1 MTNFLF
7 CFLGDTK
14 KTSLE
19 SIRRTIKEQTNTD
32 IKRSGFWERIAT
44 KRHENFLRLILNS
57 LMQKIYL
64 PISSGQILLKKLK
77 VVNVFI
83 IDSCTFSLWDGAKE
97 QYSGAFT
104 TAGIKYHACFNLMNL
119 KLDWFKITPSSVHD
133 SQCFPDINTLK
144 DSLIIFDLGYF
155 DFLLLY
161 QINKIGGFFL
171 TRIKS
176 NSVILIKEIV
186 KGLYHKRYIG
196 QSILSI
202 KNRRKKDD
210 IIEVLI
216 DKSCQSGEILSCRAI
231 GFWHPENKVYHWY
244 LTNLSVSAEIIYPLY
259 RIRWQIELIFKSCK
273 QSLNAARFTTN
284 NEHII
289 RSLLLGSLIAQF
301 ISCVILQVNLPFL
314 SHQEQL
320 AVSYQR
326 LAKIT
331 VQLKQHFINF
341 LLNDNEIYHKI
352 LYDKIR
358 LFGDEIFDPNYKK
371 RKSSMASL
379 NESLHGYV

>member
-320 AVSYQR
+320 AVSYQN
-326 LAKIT
+326 L
-331 VQLKQHFINF
+331 
-341 LLNDNEIYHKI
+341 
-352 LYDKIR
+352 
-358 LFGDEIFDPNYKK
+358 
-371 RKSSMASL
+371 SS
-379 NESLHGYV
+379 G